1 MKKYVF
7 EICMFLIIIGAFV
20 LLYIRQY
27 KMQKNYDRKLAVVSY
42 NMDRIHN
49 GEAPANE
56 TRIEGDS
63 ISFYLDG
70 KLLGSVVISEE

>member
-1 MKKYVF
+1 MKKYIF
-7 EICMFLIIIGAFV
+7 EIGMFLIVIGAIV

-27 KMQKNYDRKLAVVSY
+27 KIQKNYDRKLAVVSY

>member
-20 LLYIRQY
+20 LLYIRQT

-42 NMDRIHN
+42 NMERIHN

-56 TRIEGDS
+56 TRIVGDS

-70 KLLGSVVISEE
+70 QLLGSVVISEE

>member
-1 MKKYVF
+1 MKKYIF
-7 EICMFLIIIGAFV
+7 EIGMFLVVIGAIV

-27 KMQKNYDRKLAVVSY
+27 KIQKNYDRKLAVVSY

>member
-20 LLYIRQY
+20 LLYIRQT

-42 NMDRIHN
+42 NMERIHN
-49 GEAPANE
+49 GEAPSNE
-56 TRIEGDS
+56 TRIVGDS

-70 KLLGSVVISEE
+70 QLLGSVVISEE

>member
-7 EICMFLIIIGAFV
+7 EIGMFLIVIGAIV